1 MGSETA
7 VQSGFEV
14 DPWLHVLGRW
24 ASGHPRFWSRLGNL
38 ETRLLRESLAD
49 VEVERPVYI
58 AGLARSG
65 STLLLELLSAFPGVA
80 THRYRDFP
88 FLHIPFL
95 WNRFLDRAPR
105 RDFRPRERS
114 HRDGITITP
123 ESPEAFEE
131 MLWMAFFP
139 GLHDPASS
147 DILDGSTS
155 RPEFEAFYRDH
166 IRKLLLA
173 RSGDRYVSKAN
184 YNVTRLEYLL
194 RVFGDARFLIPV
206 RDPVWHVASLMK
218 QQRLFRAGQRE
229 HPRAVGH
236 LRQVGHFEFG
246 LDRRPINA
254 GNGEAVAEIEAL
266 WKEGREVE
274 GWARYWAEI
283 HTYLADRLA
292 GSPALREASLVV
304 RYEELC
310 AAPEAVLSR
319 ILDHC
324 GLPAPD
330 ALLTNVADRVR
341 FPTYYQPGFSA
352 GELEVIHTL
361 TSAPAA
367 RLGLEKPPQSAVPL
381 PGNTG

>member
-1 MGSETA
+1 M
-7 VQSGFEV
+7 

-24 ASGHPRFWSRLGNL
+24 ASGHPRFWTRLGNW
-38 ETRLLRESLAD
+38 ETRLLQEPLAD
-49 VEVERPVYI
+49 VVVERPVYI

-65 STLLLELLSAFPGVA
+65 STLLLELLNAFPGVA

-88 FLHIPFL
+88 FLHIPYL
-95 WNRFLDRAPR
+95 WNRFLDRVPR
-105 RDFRPRERS
+105 RDTRPRERS

-131 MLWMAFFP
+131 MVWMAFFP
-139 GLHDPASS
+139 LLHDPASS

-155 RPEFEAFYRDH
+155 HPGFESFYRDH

-194 RVFGDARFLIPV
+194 RLFADARFLIPV

-218 QQRLFRAGQRE
+218 QQRLFREGQRE
-229 HPRAVGH
+229 NPRAVGH

-246 LDRRPINA
+246 ADRRPINA
-254 GNGEAVAEIEAL
+254 GNREAVEEIETL
-266 WKEGREVE
+266 WKEGKEVA

-283 HTYLADRLA
+283 HTFLADRLA
-292 GSPALREASLVV
+292 ANAALREASLVV

-310 AAPEAVLSR
+310 AAPAEVLDR

-324 GLPAPD
+324 GLPAPEGPL
-330 ALLTNVADRVR
+330 AKAAERVQ
-341 FPTYYQPGFSA
+341 FPTYYQPGFSD
-352 GELEVIHTL
+352 GELEIIRSHT
-361 TSAPAA
+361 AGPAA
-367 RLGLEKPPQSAVPL
+367 RLGLGRQAQSADL
-381 PGNTG
+381 LAGNTG